1 MQALSLRGG
10 TRAGPLARG
19 SRHCALVTIQRRRVA
34 LAVRAALPSEPAP
47 QGKQPEQR
55 GERLQP
61 KAVAA
66 PPSRASPPAPAS
78 RATKYGPLD
87 GNEATARVAYAVS
100 DVAFI
105 YPITPATPMGE
116 FVDQWSSE
124 QRKNIYGNVMSVT
137 EMESEAGVAGALH
150 GALAAG
156 ALATTFTCSQG
167 LLLMIPNMYKIAGE
181 LMPCVLHVSARAL
194 AGHALSIFGDHQD
207 VMAVRQTGWSMLSS
221 HSVQEAQD
229 LALVAHLATLAG
241 SVPVVH
247 FFDGFRTSHEIN
259 KIELIDNEAIKPLLD
274 ELAPAIAA
282 HHARALNPSHPHQ
295 RGTAQ
300 GPD

>member
-1 MQALSLRGG
+1 M
-10 TRAGPLARG
+10 
-19 SRHCALVTIQRRRVA
+19 
-34 LAVRAALPSEPAP
+34 RAALPSEPAP

-124 QRKNIYGNVMSVT
+124 QRKNIYGNVMSVRGAPRLGNVHFACDVGDAMHYLPVHKSSGPAGTSGRRLAACRFCSSSVWPPRQLRMPACMSRLPKGSAPLQVT

-167 LLLMIPNMYKIAGE
+167 LLLMIPNM
-181 LMPCVLHVSARAL
+181 
-194 AGHALSIFGDHQD
+194 
-207 VMAVRQTGWSMLSS
+207 
-221 HSVQEAQD
+221 
-229 LALVAHLATLAG
+229 
-241 SVPVVH
+241 
-247 FFDGFRTSHEIN
+247 
-259 KIELIDNEAIKPLLD
+259 
-274 ELAPAIAA
+274 
-282 HHARALNPSHPHQ
+282 
-295 RGTAQ
+295 
-300 GPD
+300 